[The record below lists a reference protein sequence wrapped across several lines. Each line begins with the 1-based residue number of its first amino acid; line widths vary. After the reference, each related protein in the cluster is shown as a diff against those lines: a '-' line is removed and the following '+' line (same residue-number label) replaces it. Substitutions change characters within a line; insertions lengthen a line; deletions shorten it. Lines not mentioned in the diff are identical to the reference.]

1 LRQDVISSTRFHR
14 LLRRGREYGT
24 ILTPEEALEPSAAAA
39 EPRGIY
45 FLCLNANI
53 ARQFEFVQS
62 AWAMNANFDG
72 LTGEVDPLLGP
83 RCPLYGGQSTDSF
96 SMPESHGPRKHVAG
110 MPRFVTVRGGAYLFL
125 PSLAAL
131 RYIARQGD

>member
-1 LRQDVISSTRFHR
+1 MISSTRFHR

-24 ILTPEEALEPSAAAA
+24 ILTPEDALEPSAAAA

-62 AWAMNANFDG
+62 AWSMNANFDG

-83 RCPLYGGQSTDSF
+83 RCPLYGGQPTDSF
-96 SMPESHGPRKHVAG
+96 SLPENHAPRKHVAG
-110 MPRFVTVRGGAYLFL
+110 MPRFVTVRGGAYLFM

-131 RYIARQGD
+131 RYIARQGV